1 MKIPADNNARTNPW
15 YGTAAATAIIGGVF
29 AVIVCGLLVFNYA
42 KSRVVEPKREEKLE
56 ALKSKLLNQP
66 GDEQLISQIRQ
77 LDLKIRQDRIRRWD
91 FNLKG
96 SWMLL
101 GSIAVFLIGLKY
113 ADTFKKKLPTPQLSG
128 DKRDKQIREA
138 MLARWSVIVGLLI
151 FGSGALFLVTRPSID
166 FIAVD
171 IERTYY
177 PSMEE
182 IGRNWPC
189 FRGPGGLGIS
199 ACTNVPANWNGR
211 TGEGISWKTLVP
223 LPGHNSPVVW
233 GDRIFLS
240 GADENKREV
249 YCFDAISGKLLWTG
263 SVTNGQQSSAEPV
276 EVSEDTGF
284 AAPTVVTDGRRV
296 YAIFANGDVG
306 CFDFDGKQVWAI
318 NLGVPDSAYGYA
330 SSLAMYRNLLLI
342 QYDQASLED
351 EKSKMIALNGLSG
364 QIVWQT
370 KRPVGGSWTS
380 PIVVKIGNRYQLI
393 TCGNPWVISYNPAD
407 GAELWRAKCLGGDI
421 APSSIYANGYI
432 FAIEP
437 YTKLVA
443 IRPDGQG
450 DVTQTHIAWS
460 VDDGTPDICSP
471 VSNDE
476 LIFLLTS
483 EGMLNCYK
491 VADGTKLWQE
501 DLREN
506 FMASPSL
513 VGNYVYLLSEKGI
526 MFIIEAAAEYKEVT
540 RCELGEKCH
549 ATPAFMDGRIF
560 IRGLEN
566 LYCIVNEN

>member
-1 MKIPADNNARTNPW
+1 MKIPADNSARTNPW
-15 YGTAAATAIIGGVF
+15 YGTAVATAITGGVF

-42 KSRVVEPKREEKLE
+42 KSRIVEPKREEKLE
-56 ALKSKLLNQP
+56 TLKSKLINRP

-77 LDLKIRQDRIRRWD
+77 LDLKIRRDRIRRWD
-91 FNLKG
+91 FNRKG

-101 GSIAVFLIGLKY
+101 GSIAVFLIGLKS
-113 ADTFKKKLPTPQLSG
+113 ADAFKKKLPTPQLSG
-128 DKRDKQIREA
+128 DKRDEQIREA
-138 MLARWSVIVGLLI
+138 MLARWSVTIGLVIL
-151 FGSGALFLVTRPSID
+151 GSGALFLVTRPSID
-166 FIAVD
+166 FITVD

-182 IGRNWPC
+182 ISGNWPR

-199 ACTNVPANWNGR
+199 AYTNIPTNWNGR

-233 GDRIFLS
+233 GDRVFLS

-263 SVTNGQQSSAEPV
+263 SVSNIQQSSAEPL
-276 EVSEDTGF
+276 EVMEDTGF

-296 YAIFANGDVG
+296 YTIFANGDVG
-306 CFDFDGKQVWAI
+306 CFDFNGKQVWVI
-318 NLGVPDSAYGYA
+318 SLGVPDSAYGYA

-342 QYDQASLED
+342 QYDQASIED
-351 EKSKMIALNGLSG
+351 GKSKVIALNGLSG
-364 QIVWQT
+364 QTVWQT
-370 KRPVGGSWTS
+370 NRPVGGSWTS
-380 PIVVKIGNRYQLI
+380 PIVVMIGGQYQLI

-407 GAELWRAKCLGGDI
+407 GGELWRAKCLGGDI

-460 VDDGTPDICSP
+460 IDDGTPDICSP
-471 VSNDE
+471 VSNGE

-483 EGMLNCYK
+483 DGMLNCYS

-513 VGNYVYLLSEKGI
+513 VGDYVYLLSEKGI
-526 MFIIEAAAEYKEVT
+526 MFIIEAAAEYKEVN

-566 LYCIVNEN
+566 LYCIINEN

>member
-1 MKIPADNNARTNPW
+1 MKVPADNSAKTNPW
-15 YGTAAATAIIGGVF
+15 YGTAVAIAIIGGVF
-29 AVIVCGLLVFNYA
+29 AVIVSGLLVLNYA
-42 KSRVVEPKREEKLE
+42 KSRIVEPKREEKLE
-56 ALKSKLLNQP
+56 AMKMQLRVQP
-66 GDEQLISQIRQ
+66 EDEQLISQIRQ

-101 GSIAVFLIGLKY
+101 GSIVVFLIGFKS
-113 ADTFKKKLPTPQLSG
+113 ADAFKKKLPAPQLSG
-128 DKRDKQIREA
+128 DKRDKQVREA
-138 MLARWSVIVGLLI
+138 MLARWTVMVGLVIL
-151 FGSGALFLVTRPSID
+151 GSGALFLVTKPSVD

-171 IERTYY
+171 VTSGYLL
-177 PSMEE
+177 MEE
-182 IGRNWPC
+182 ISKNWPR
-189 FRGPGGLGIS
+189 FRGPSGLGIS
-199 ACTNVPANWNGR
+199 AYTNIPINWNGN
-211 TGEGISWKTLVP
+211 TGEGIIWKTLVP

-233 GDRIFLS
+233 SDRVFLS

-249 YCFDAISGKLLWTG
+249 YCFDVFSGKLLWIG
-263 SVTNGQQSSAEPV
+263 NITNVPQSPAEPV

-284 AAPTVVTDGRRV
+284 AAPTVVTDGQRV

-306 CFDFDGKQVWAI
+306 CFDFNGKQIWAR
-318 NLGVPDSAYGYA
+318 NLGVPDSSYGYA

-342 QYDQASLED
+342 QYDQASIED

-364 QIVWQT
+364 QTVWQT
-370 KRPVGGSWTS
+370 NRPVGGSWTS

-393 TCGNPWVISYNPAD
+393 TCGNPWVVSYNPAD

-460 VDDGTPDICSP
+460 IDDGTPDICSP
-471 VSNDE
+471 VSNGE
-476 LIFLLTS
+476 LIFLLTT
-483 EGMLNCYK
+483 EGMLNCYR

-513 VGNYVYLLSEKGI
+513 VGNYIYLLSEKGV
-526 MFIIEAAAEYKEVT
+526 MFIIEAGTKYKELT

-549 ATPAFMDGRIF
+549 ATPAFMDGRIY
-560 IRGLEN
+560 IRGLKN
-566 LYCIVNEN
+566 LYCIGNEN